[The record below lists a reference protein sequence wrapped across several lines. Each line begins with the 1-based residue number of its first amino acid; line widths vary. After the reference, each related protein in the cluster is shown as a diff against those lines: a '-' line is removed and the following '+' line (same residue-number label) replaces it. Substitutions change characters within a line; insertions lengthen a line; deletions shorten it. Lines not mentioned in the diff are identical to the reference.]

1 MRSLHLGIRLASIF
15 RYLIRRLLF
24 MIPVFLGVAM
34 LTFFV
39 GYAAGNPID
48 LIRIYLRN
56 PNPAV
61 LAALRAYYHLDKP
74 VWERFLY
81 WLWNLM
87 QGNLGVS
94 ISGRQVSDQI
104 GAWTLTTLELQV
116 ISLLLAVVIGIPV
129 GVYSAKHQYAK
140 GDYAITT
147 FAIFG
152 YSMPTFWLG
161 IMLIIVFSFD
171 LGWLPSS
178 GSAGI
183 SYMWGGSPITDYLL
197 HLVLPVAVLTYV
209 SLATIVRLVRANM
222 LEALRQDYILAARAS
237 GLSERTVTYRYA
249 LRNAISPVVTI
260 VGLSFGAALGG
271 APATETVFSWPGLGY
286 AFARAASVLD
296 IPLVQGI
303 TVIITIMVLV
313 ANLITDLVYAMLDP
327 RVRID

>member
-1 MRSLHLGIRLASIF
+1 
-15 RYLIRRLLF
+15 

-39 GYAAGNPID
+39 GNAAGSPID
-48 LIRIYLRN
+48 LIRIFLKN

-61 LAALRAYYHLDKP
+61 LDALRHYYHLDRP

-81 WLWNLM
+81 WLWDLM

-94 ISGRQVSDQI
+94 LSGRQVADQI
-104 GAWTLTTLELQV
+104 GKWTLTTLELQV

-129 GVYSAKHQYAK
+129 GVYSAQKQYSKA
-140 GDYAITT
+140 DYTITT
-147 FAIFG
+147 VAIFG

-161 IMLIIVFSFD
+161 IMLIIVFSFQ
-171 LGWLPSS
+171 LGWLPAS
-178 GSAGI
+178 GAAGI
-183 SYMWGGSPITDYLL
+183 SYMWGGNPITDWLL

-222 LEALRQDYILAARAS
+222 LETLRQDYILAARAS

-249 LRNAISPVVTI
+249 LRNAITPVVTI

-286 AFARAASVLD
+286 AFAQAASVLD

-303 TVIITIMVLV
+303 TIVITIMVLV
-313 ANLITDLVYAMLDP
+313 ANLITDFAYAALDP
-327 RVRID
+327 RVRIE